1 MAASWDPDAI
11 ETAQRIAARESRAV
25 GITWTFAPMVDV
37 ARDPRWGRIIEGTG
51 EFENGEDLGGVAP
64 VQVGLLRCEAVV
76 LTTDRASCPAP

>member
-37 ARDPRWGRIIEGTG
+37 ARDPRWGRIIEGAG
-51 EFENGEDLGGVAP
+51 ELENGEDLGVPSSGRAAP
-64 VQVGLLRCEAVV
+64 VRSGGS
-76 LTTDRASCPAP
+76 DH